1 MIDQEKREADD
12 NSMAEAA
19 GKEHHQKSSGL
30 WKYLAVILA
39 GLLVVGAALFLI
51 PKTKENENPSGRET
65 SANANERTSD
75 EIPGSTPKTPED
87 TKASGEDTP
96 GHSDKEDVKT
106 SAEEAETKET
116 DKDTPDPSSGSAGT
130 PVDSFY
136 QYVSGYTW
144 EDLYTLILL
153 ISPSSEGITEGSD
166 GKNAAFSIFRIRE
179 DCDPLIFIGFNDPE
193 THRNNMALYITD
205 GGFVYELLRIR
216 ESDIFID
223 PEDGTILIP
232 EDRALYRYTPHVLLK
247 EERNDASVPEGFVR
261 LPVSESKGI
270 VVTSQNID
278 AYVNDYTGGK
288 P

>member
-1 MIDQEKREADD
+1 MIYQEKREADD
-12 NSMAEAA
+12 NSMAKAA
-19 GKEHHQKSSGL
+19 GKQHHQKSSGL

-65 SANANERTSD
+65 S
-75 EIPGSTPKTPED
+75 
-87 TKASGEDTP
+87 GEDTP

-106 SAEEAETKET
+106 STEEAETKET
-116 DKDTPDPSSGSAGT
+116 EKDTPDPSSGSAGT